1 MMKVTVTAPIPEG
14 KIKAIA
20 SKSAAHRALICAAF
34 GNKSTNIVCEEINDD
49 ISATVRCLCALGAKI
64 TRKETSF
71 VVLPIRTV
79 KQNAVLD
86 CGESGSTLRFLLP
99 IVSALG
105 CNPSFLMSGRLPE
118 RPLSPLAEEL
128 AAHGAVISKNEPDKL
143 CVSGKISAGEYHIRG
158 DVSSQ
163 FVSGLLFALSLVDGE
178 STLTIDGKIE
188 SEPYINMTLD
198 TLYEFDAEPERA
210 ENVFTITGRQKFN
223 SPENLSVEGDW
234 SNAAFALSAGAIRKK
249 SRVSVFG
256 LDPDS
261 SQGDRNI
268 IETLVRFGADI
279 RRKGDCFTVRG
290 EKLYG
295 IKIDA
300 TNIPDLVPVLAV
312 VACAA
317 EGQTIISGAA
327 RLKIKESDRLATITN
342 VLSTL
347 GADITV
353 TDDGLI
359 INGGRALS
367 GGVVSSHN
375 DHRIAMSAAVASLL
389 CDSPVTITSAE
400 ATSKSYPSFWE
411 DIKALGFSIT
421 KDEE

>member
-1 MMKVTVTAPIPEG
+1 MKVTVTASSPEG

-34 GNKSTNIVCEEINDD
+34 GNKTIEIVCEEINDD
-49 ISATVRCLCALGAKI
+49 ISATVRCLSALGAKI
-64 TRKETSF
+64 TRKSSSF
-71 VVLPIRTV
+71 LILPIRTP
-79 KQNAVLD
+79 KQNAILD

-118 RPLSPLAEEL
+118 RPLSPLSDEL
-128 AAHGAVISKNEPDKL
+128 EAHGVILTKSAPNKL
-143 CVSGKISAGEYHIRG
+143 SVSGKIYSGEYHIRG
-158 DVSSQ
+158 DISSQ
-163 FVSGLLFALSLVDGE
+163 FVSGLLFALSLIEGE
-178 STLTIDGKIE
+178 SRLIVEGKIE

-198 TLYEFDAEPERA
+198 TLYEFDAEPERD
-210 ENVFTITGRQKFN
+210 ENIFIVTGKNKFN
-223 SPENLSVEGDW
+223 SPESLSVEGDW
-234 SNAAFALSAGAIRKK
+234 SNAAFALCAGAIRKK
-249 SRVSVFG
+249 ARVSVYG

-268 IETLVRFGADI
+268 VETLVRFGADV
-279 RRKGDCFTVRG
+279 RRKADCFTVRG

-295 IKIDA
+295 IKINA

-327 RLKIKESDRLATITN
+327 RLKIKESDRLATITD
-342 VLSTL
+342 VLSAL
-347 GADITV
+347 GADITE

-359 INGGRALS
+359 INGGASLL
-367 GGVVSSHN
+367 GGTVSSHN
-375 DHRIAMSAAVASLL
+375 DHRIAMSAAVASIL
-389 CDSPVTITSAE
+389 CEAPVTITAAE
-400 ATSKSYPSFWE
+400 ATSKSYPVFWE
-411 DIKALGFSIT
+411 DMTALGFSIT